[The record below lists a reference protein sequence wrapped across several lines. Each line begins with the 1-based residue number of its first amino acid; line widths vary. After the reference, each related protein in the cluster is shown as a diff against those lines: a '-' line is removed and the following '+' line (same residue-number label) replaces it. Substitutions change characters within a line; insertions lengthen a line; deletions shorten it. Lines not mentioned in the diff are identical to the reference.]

1 MLHNKMKI
9 EKSFGKRSATEVI
22 TVILLVMILVAVASV
37 AGYWLAGIQ
46 QSQQGRAE
54 QAQSSLITTLSSC
67 LNFESFSYDSRSKKS
82 DIVFENCGTTK
93 LDVGDAKIGDLV
105 HLSGPNVD
113 PCSFTLNTT
122 NCPNCPFTLQ
132 PKSKQ
137 KFSVSWA
144 AEPACSSKI
153 VRGIKYQVSFF
164 VDRLGTG
171 SKTFLAQDE
180 TLTPTLGL
188 SSSCGIDV
196 RNDTTGTLTPWEAKD
211 SSYCFA
217 FTVNNTG
224 ALGGLLKI
232 ENVSTAGS
240 CKRAEIT
247 TGAVSGLAPINRV
260 ACTTI
265 YHTADVFG
273 SPQTL
278 TTWGLFLS
286 NNSAGGCNQ
295 TIKYSWNDCG
305 DVVTKTVTYRVGTGV
320 VGDTNTLCNITYD
333 PDPTKSTGPTNLTN
347 TTSYVF
353 GAAFMNNG
361 TTIDNITVGNLST
374 TNCALITFAKSAG
387 SGCDQ
392 ANPVEFSAAAGADK
406 GFETSM
412 GPAGD
417 LCLGIN
423 LTQGTGPGQCTL
435 RLNVSS
441 RTCGNVS
448 VIKEYAVGTF

>member
-1 MLHNKMKI
+1 MPHNNMKTMNY
-9 EKSFGKRSATEVI
+9 FGKRSATEVI

-37 AGYWLAGIQ
+37 AAYWLAGIQ

-54 QAQSSLITTLSSC
+54 QTQSSLITTLSSC

-93 LDVGDAKIGDLV
+93 LDVGDAKIGDLIQ
-105 HLSGPNVD
+105 LSGPNVD

-122 NCPNCPFTLQ
+122 NCQSCPFTLQ

-137 KFSVSWA
+137 KFSVNWDTA
-144 AEPACSSKI
+144 PACSSKI
-153 VRGIKYQVSFF
+153 VNGIKYQVSFF

-180 TLTPTLGL
+180 PLTQTLGL
-188 SSSCGIDV
+188 STSCGIDV
-196 RNDTTGTLTPWEAKD
+196 RNDTSGTLTPWEAKD

-217 FTVNNTG
+217 FFANNTG
-224 ALGGLLKI
+224 SLGGLLKI
-232 ENVSTAGS
+232 ENVSSTGS
-240 CKRAEIT
+240 CKRAEVT
-247 TGAVSGLAPINRV
+247 TGSASGLAPIDRV
-260 ACTTI
+260 ACTTN
-265 YHTADVFG
+265 YHTTNVFG
-273 SPQTL
+273 SPQIIPA
-278 TTWGLFLS
+278 WGLFLQ
-286 NNSAGGCNQ
+286 NDSAGGCNQ

-305 DVVTKTVTYRVGTGV
+305 DVVSKTVTYRVGTGV

-333 PDPTKSTGPTNLTN
+333 ATKASGPTNLTN
-347 TTSYVF
+347 VTTNVF

-361 TTIDNITVGNLST
+361 TTIDNFTIGNLST
-374 TNCALITFAKSAG
+374 TNCALVSFIKIAG

-392 ANPVEFSAAAGADK
+392 TNVGEFSAATGADK
-406 GFETSM
+406 GFDTAM

-417 LCLGIN
+417 FCMLIN
-423 LTQGTGPGQCTL
+423 LTQGTNPGQCTL

-441 RTCGNVS
+441 RTCGNIS
-448 VIKEYAVGTF
+448 LIKEYAVGTF